1 MSVTFTETLP
11 GQRGALDSRS
21 PLPERIG
28 RRSRTF
34 GLDVF
39 DSSSGGLS
47 LSGASGVSP
56 GRHLLEERMAPL
68 PSLCLVMYSGFLAT
82 LALDIVVTTADE
94 YSKKLGAGAMFSGLI
109 MALTPLLQG
118 LVGVPLNRWMLKST
132 SMKTVSIL
140 MAAGMVVGNIIY
152 ALAGLMHSKQA
163 VLFARALIGICQ
175 FQLGPPIYIA
185 DAVGVKWRTPVMF
198 VYSAVASL
206 GLAAAPAICGLLD
219 TFLHELRIHN
229 LVLDSD
235 TAPGWFMAIV
245 YFSYLLKVV
254 FFFENPEES
263 PSQEASRASAESPVE
278 KRESLWTTGFL
289 LCLLAGF
296 ASTMTNIGCM
306 VYFTQ
311 LSQHTWHWTLAL
323 SSWGLA
329 GLMAVVCLLS
339 LGSSRLVKLV
349 EDRKG
354 LQLSSLSTAIVSIL
368 AFQFMPSW
376 SAATIALT
384 FAGLLLILTA
394 SSVVKN
400 YAYALTPKI
409 VAPDLKELAA
419 SWLMLALTLGRGVGA
434 QVGVLF
440 TPVSFAVTM
449 LSTYVLLFAL
459 VSIFRS
465 RMKQHAKAV

>member
-1 MSVTFTETLP
+1 
-11 GQRGALDSRS
+11 
-21 PLPERIG
+21 
-28 RRSRTF
+28 
-34 GLDVF
+34 
-39 DSSSGGLS
+39 
-47 LSGASGVSP
+47 
-56 GRHLLEERMAPL
+56 
-68 PSLCLVMYSGFLAT
+68 
-82 LALDIVVTTADE
+82 
-94 YSKKLGAGAMFSGLI
+94 
-109 MALTPLLQG
+109 
-118 LVGVPLNRWMLKST
+118 
-132 SMKTVSIL
+132 
-140 MAAGMVVGNIIY
+140 
-152 ALAGLMHSKQA
+152 
-163 VLFARALIGICQ
+163 
-175 FQLGPPIYIA
+175 
-185 DAVGVKWRTPVMF
+185 
-198 VYSAVASL
+198 
-206 GLAAAPAICGLLD
+206 
-219 TFLHELRIHN
+219 
-229 LVLDSD
+229 
-235 TAPGWFMAIV
+235 
-245 YFSYLLKVV
+245 
-254 FFFENPEES
+254 
-263 PSQEASRASAESPVE
+263 
-278 KRESLWTTGFL
+278 
-289 LCLLAGF
+289 
-296 ASTMTNIGCM
+296 
-306 VYFTQ
+306 
-311 LSQHTWHWTLAL
+311 
-323 SSWGLA
+323 
-329 GLMAVVCLLS
+329 MAVVCLLS